1 MQLLKELVEVR
12 GASGDEVAI
21 KDFILKHIDSVKSD
35 WTVQPQIFQGKGFQ
49 DAVVLV
55 FGDQPTTAI
64 FAHID
69 TIGFTVG
76 YNNDLIKT
84 NHIQTIFD
92 AFRDHNLFFKLSKCH
107 FLQKQTNI
115 LQSM

>member
-21 KDFILKHIDSVKSD
+21 KDFILKHIDSVKAD

-76 YNNDLIKT
+76 YNNDLIK
-84 NHIQTIFD
+84 IGGPRTIDGTLLVGTID
-92 AFRDHNLFFKLSKCH
+92 AAVGISACGA
-107 FLQKQTNI
+107 FLYV
-115 LQSM
+115 